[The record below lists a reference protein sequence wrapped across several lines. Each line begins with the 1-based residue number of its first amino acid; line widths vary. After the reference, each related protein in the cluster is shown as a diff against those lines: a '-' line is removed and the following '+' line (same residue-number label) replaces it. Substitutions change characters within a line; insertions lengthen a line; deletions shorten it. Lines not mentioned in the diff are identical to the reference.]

1 MSGIDGSKFAISDAG
16 ALTFVTPPDYEAPAD
31 SGRNNVYNVTVEAT
45 DSSGNTSARVV
56 TVTVDNIEEAGTVTL
71 SNLQPEDGVEISASL
86 TDPDGRI
93 SGLTWQWATTSG
105 QSPDP
110 ESE

>member
-1 MSGIDGSKFAISDAG
+1 M
-16 ALTFVTPPDYEAPAD
+16 TPPDYEAPAD

-71 SNLQPEDGVEISASL
+71 SNLQPEDGVYISASL

-93 SGLTWQWATTSG
+93 SGLTWQWATSSG
-105 QSPDP
+105 HSNR
-110 ESE
+110 S